1 MRWKAVGL
9 GLSILIIFVVGVWW
23 GRREHKPS
31 RENEAVAQPPLPAR
45 ITYDCKRTN
54 KELDLPTLR
63 TLLRVIRYA
72 EEGRTPVAVTLED
85 LRDKFQRQIV
95 LEVYLGRE
103 ERSPTTR

>member
-1 MRWKAVGL
+1 MKKRKRVEQIVETESLHEAEVLRGAIKAVL
-9 GLSILIIFVVGVWW
+9 
-23 GRREHKPS
+23 
-31 RENEAVAQPPLPAR
+31 
-45 ITYDCKRTN
+45 

-72 EEGRTPVAVTLED
+72 EEGKTPVAVTLED

-103 ERSPTTR
+103 E